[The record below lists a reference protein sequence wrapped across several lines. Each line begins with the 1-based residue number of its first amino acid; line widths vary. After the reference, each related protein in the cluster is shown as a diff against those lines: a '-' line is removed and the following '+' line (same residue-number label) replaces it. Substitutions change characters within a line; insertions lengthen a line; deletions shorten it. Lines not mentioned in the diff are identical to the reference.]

1 MVLSAIATRTIPFST
16 ILIGNDA
23 GTGGME
29 EAAFEVSP
37 GVETL
42 IHARKLLQTQVEQYR
57 KNASK
62 ISNSSNKKAEHVGP
76 QNGLSLQDKDGM
88 ILYGDAFDVYVGA
101 LGKANLIY
109 IRHYKKVAGKKE
121 PEPQDWLLI
130 GR

>member
-1 MVLSAIATRTIPFST
+1 
-16 ILIGNDA
+16 
-23 GTGGME
+23 ME

-42 IHARKLLQTQVEQYR
+42 ILARKLLPTQVELYR
-57 KNASK
+57 KNASR
-62 ISNSSNKKAEHVGP
+62 ISHSSKKTGEHVSP
-76 QNGLSLQDKDGM
+76 QKGVPLPDKDGM

-101 LGKANLIY
+101 LGKAILIY

-121 PEPQDWLLI
+121 PETQDWLLI